1 VAQTA
6 ERTRRRPTGGR
17 DHGRGSSDR
26 KLTHEERL
34 KLALLALPTFALAFA
49 ITTVSAYLGKVT
61 RSYTQDTIV
70 IGVIIGGEGVM
81 ALWIPL
87 LAGAWSDQLRTRIG
101 GRLPFVIGGCGPAAA
116 GLVLIGFLHSLL
128 AVALAA
134 GGFFAFYFVAY
145 EPYRAMY
152 PDLVKSADVAGR
164 AQSVQAVARGVG
176 TGLALVGSGLL
187 LSVGRAAPFVVA
199 AAVLVGAVGAF
210 VYLVL
215 RHGLEKQPG
224 RRSGDGAREATR
236 RLRRLVAEHP
246 SLRFYFMAN
255 ALWEMALAALKAFI
269 VLYLVQGL
277 GYGLQTSSLII
288 GGVAL
293 VILVGAAISGKL
305 GDRFGRLRVATFAA
319 WMYGLAF
326 LVPVFTT
333 VRPAVGIATLPLA
346 LGGGTLMTLA
356 YAILMPLMPKRD
368 HGALT
373 GFYSLSR
380 GVGITTGP
388 LIAGVLI
395 SVTQHGPFGG
405 TQGYQAMWIVC
416 SAAALASLW
425 FIRGMRRAVSDRQEL
440 RSL

>member
-1 VAQTA
+1 VTPTA
-6 ERTRRRPTGGR
+6 ERTRRRTARRTRVQHSAGR
-17 DHGRGSSDR
+17 ELS
-26 KLTHEERL
+26 HEEHVR
-34 KLALLALPTFALAFA
+34 LALLALPTFALAFA
-49 ITTVSAYLGKVT
+49 ITTVSAYLGQVT
-61 RSYTQDTIV
+61 RSYTRDTIV

-101 GRLPFVIGGCGPAAA
+101 GRLPFVLGGCVPAAVA
-116 GLVLIGFLHSLL
+116 LILIGLVHSLL

-134 GGFFAFYFVAY
+134 AGFFAFYFVAY

-152 PDLVKSADVAGR
+152 PDIVKSSEVAGR
-164 AQSVQAVARGVG
+164 AQSAQAVARGLG

-187 LSVGRAAPFVVA
+187 LSVGRAAPFVFA
-199 AAVLVGAVGAF
+199 AALLLVSIGAF

-215 RHGLEKQPG
+215 RRGLESSARP
-224 RRSGDGAREATR
+224 STADGPRDDTR
-236 RLRRLVAEHP
+236 RLLRLVAEHS
-246 SLRFYFMAN
+246 SLRFYFVAN

-277 GYGLQTSSLII
+277 GYGLRTSSLII

-293 VILVGAAISGKL
+293 VILLGAAVSGKL
-305 GDRFGRLRVATFAA
+305 GDRFGRLRVVILAA
-319 WMYGLAF
+319 WMYGLGF

-333 VRPAVGIATLPLA
+333 ARPAIGVATVPLA

-356 YAILMPLMPKRD
+356 YAILMPLMPKRN

-395 SVTQHGPFGG
+395 AVTQHGPFSG

-425 FIRGMRRAVSDRQEL
+425 FVRGMRRAVKDREQL
-440 RSL
+440 RQL

>member
-1 VAQTA
+1 MAQTA
-6 ERTRRRPTGGR
+6 ERTRRRRAHRASGLKAAAE
-17 DHGRGSSDR
+17 R
-26 KLTHEERL
+26 KLSHEERAR
-34 KLALLALPTFALAFA
+34 LALLALPTFALAFA

-61 RSYTQDTIV
+61 RTYTQDTIV
-70 IGVIIGGEGVM
+70 IGVIIGGEGLM

-87 LAGAWSDQLRTRIG
+87 LAGAWSDQLRTRVG
-101 GRLPFVIGGCGPAAA
+101 GRLPFVIGGCLPAAA

-128 AVALAA
+128 AIALAA

-152 PDLVKSADVAGR
+152 PDMVRSAEVAGR
-164 AQSVQAVARGVG
+164 AQSAQAVARGLG

-187 LSVGRAAPFVVA
+187 LSVGRAVPFVFA
-199 AAVLVGAVGAF
+199 AAVLLIAVGAF

-215 RHGLEKQPG
+215 RRGLE
-224 RRSGDGAREATR
+224 RSPRPSAARGPRDATR
-236 RLRRLVAEHP
+236 RLLQLVAEHP
-246 SLRFYFMAN
+246 SLRYYFVAN

-269 VLYLVQGL
+269 VLYLMQGL

-293 VILVGAAISGKL
+293 VILLGAAASGKL
-305 GDRFGRLRVATFAA
+305 GDRFGRLRVVVFAA
-319 WMYGLAF
+319 WMYGLGF

-333 VRPAVGIATLPLA
+333 VRPAIGVATVPLA

-395 SVTQHGPFGG
+395 AVTQHGPFAQ

-416 SAAALASLW
+416 SAAALASVW
-425 FIRGMRRAVSDRQEL
+425 FMRGMRRAVKDREQL
-440 RSL
+440 RQL